1 MSGMP
6 FVRPRLAADWIRV
19 ERPQSWDQRSGSR
32 IDLNGP
38 RRNWTDSVNGLCN
51 SRSMTEPDYL
61 TQPDAHLSPV
71 VAASYD
77 GGLPKSHRGEAITSA
92 VGLLSELVGHGAAVE
107 FAVGT
112 GRIALPL
119 SEAGTTVLGIDFS
132 EAMLAVL
139 GKKPG
144 ADAVSVTLGD
154 MTKTQVCSDASLVY
168 LVFNS
173 ITNLRSQE
181 MQLEC
186 FRNAAAHLAPGGRFV
201 IENGVPKLHQLAP
214 GESVRPFNVSARHLG
229 FDEYVDRVNQI
240 SISHHYHINGDRVR
254 TSSPSFR
261 YVWPSELDL
270 MAQMAGMKLEN
281 RWADWNR
288 NEFVNDS
295 PSHVSVWRKV

>member
-1 MSGMP
+1 
-6 FVRPRLAADWIRV
+6 
-19 ERPQSWDQRSGSR
+19 
-32 IDLNGP
+32 
-38 RRNWTDSVNGLCN
+38 
-51 SRSMTEPDYL
+51 MTEPDYL

-71 VAASYD
+71 VAAAYD
-77 GGLPKSHRGEAITSA
+77 GLRSSHAGEAIRSA
-92 VGLLSELVGHGAAVE
+92 VAMLAELAGDGMAVE

-119 SEAGTTVLGIDFS
+119 SDSGTTVLGIDFS
-132 EAMLAVL
+132 KAMLAEL

-154 MTKTQVCSDASLVY
+154 MTTTQVCSDASLVY
-168 LVFNS
+168 LVYNT

-181 MQLEC
+181 MQVEC
-186 FRNAAAHLAPGGRFV
+186 FRNAASHLAPGGRFV
-201 IENGVPKLHQLAP
+201 IENGVPRLQQLPA
-214 GESVRPFNVSARHLG
+214 GETIVPFDVSPDHLG

-254 TSSPSFR
+254 TTSPSFR

-270 MAQMAGMKLEN
+270 MAQMAEMKLEN

-288 NEFVNDS
+288 NEFANDS
-295 PSHVSVWRKV
+295 PSHVSVWRKN